1 LARAEKTLE
10 NRSRIKEEEEMK
22 KKTNY
27 NSTLGVVGLYR
38 VLGIVV
44 ALEEVK
50 EDGGGED
57 DNISSDFLD

>member
-1 LARAEKTLE
+1 MARAEKTLE